1 MCTREP
7 QNGPGGVGWLLETA
21 RDGAGENERSSALA
35 LSPALENPFLHL
47 FKKWFLACTYTIL
60 YNVRVTEMS
69 FTNKW
74 VCTLMNYLTFSYV
87 EMFRRS

>member
-1 MCTREP
+1 MDL
-7 QNGPGGVGWLLETA
+7 GVWDGSLRLQGM
-21 RDGAGENERSSALA
+21 GAGENERSSALA